1 MRIAHALPVLAAA
14 FLSAGL
20 VMEARAQQAAP
31 APDLFPANADPVQT
45 ISGQWDIAV
54 PKNNLKCRIQLN
66 VQTKAQKLPVGIPAA
81 CRKSFGSTGAAVQA
95 WGLSKTGTILLFDGK
110 GKALGEF
117 SRNGDTGAMKAL
129 ISNNEFTLE
138 PASGRYP
145 SPERLAGI
153 NAAVTR
159 LTMPAEDNPTTPIA
173 SAGRYQLARA
183 QGADTGCVLVL
194 DRTQPGLIAKSGQAR
209 LEKECADKGLL
220 TFDPASWIV
229 ERDRLFIYARKGH
242 RFGFNIER
250 DGRLVKDPPA
260 GSPLSARKL

>member
-1 MRIAHALPVLAAA
+1 MIRFANSLPVLAATG
-14 FLSAGL
+14 FWFGLTLSAG
-20 VMEARAQQAAP
+20 AQQAP
-31 APDLFPANADPVQT
+31 ATPELFPANAEAVQT

-54 PKNNLKCRIQLN
+54 PRNNLKCRIQLN
-66 VQTKAQKLPVGIPAA
+66 VQTRAQKLPVGIPAA
-81 CRKSFGSTGAAVQA
+81 CRKSFGSTGAAIQA

-110 GKALGEF
+110 GKSLVEF
-117 SRNGDTGAMKAL
+117 TRADTGVMKAS
-129 ISNNEFTLE
+129 ISNIDFTLE

-145 SPERLAGI
+145 SAERLAGI

-173 SAGRYQLARA
+173 TAGRYQLLRGQA
-183 QGADTGCVLVL
+183 ADTGCVLVL
-194 DRTQPGLIAKSGQAR
+194 DRTQPGLISKSGQAR
-209 LEKECADKGLL
+209 LEKDCADKGLL

-229 ERDRLFIYARKGH
+229 ERDRFFLYARKGH